1 MFPMVKPLNTEDGLG
16 IIILNSNAETHFSFT
31 NALGMVS
38 SEQAKAIDAIVY
50 QHPDACRIV
59 ALHHHLVE
67 CPKPVKK
74 LSERIGTALINGSWF
89 MRHLGRLSDRAVV
102 MHGHRHIDWI
112 GQCGGMVIASAPSP
126 VMGGTDD
133 CDTYFYIHTIT
144 RDLGRKLRLL
154 TPERV
159 DLPDRHFSLS
169 TTSAALLPATAMRG

>member
-1 MFPMVKPLNTEDGLG
+1 
-16 IIILNSNAETHFSFT
+16 
-31 NALGMVS
+31 MVS

-50 QHPDACRIV
+50 QCLLDRRAPPSPRGISEAGEK
-59 ALHHHLVE
+59 AT
-67 CPKPVKK
+67 
-74 LSERIGTALINGSWF
+74 ERIGTALINGSWF

-112 GQCGGMVIASAPSP
+112 GECGGLVIASAPSP

-133 CDTYFYIHTIT
+133 CDTYFCIHTPT

-159 DLPDRHFSLS
+159 DLPDRH
-169 TTSAALLPATAMRG
+169 SA